1 MTFVGKVLVVVQVV
15 LSLCFMAFAGAVY
28 TVQQE
33 WKTAHD
39 KKVTELDAKT
49 KDLALRDEQISLLNK
64 DLAATQAIQQNV
76 QTYLDN
82 HDQFLASQTG
92 NDQIKTQLRVL
103 TERVMKAEQEVAKL
117 QEAKSGLEAELT
129 ASQQGFA
136 QLQTAN
142 KKVMDEAKERAQE
155 AEIFKKINKDL
166 NNQLVLAQDKIFN
179 LEDLLFNLETDA
191 QTAAGKQK
199 SLLLQVAHLQ
209 DVIRREG
216 INEQEALAKDEPPPA
231 VSGKVLATKPA
242 TRGNREL
249 VEISLGSNDGLSVG
263 HTLQVFS
270 LKGKGQYLAEIKLVL
285 VEDDAAVGEV
295 ILKTK
300 NGQIQ
305 REDNVTTKL

>member
-49 KDLALRDEQISLLNK
+49 KELALRDEQISLLNK
-64 DLAATQAIQQNV
+64 DLAATQAIQQNI
-76 QTYLDN
+76 QSYLDN
-82 HDQFLASQTG
+82 HDQLLASQTG
-92 NDQIKTQLRVL
+92 NDQVKNQLRVL
-103 TERVMKAEQEVAKL
+103 TERIMKAEQEVSKL
-117 QEAKSGLEAELT
+117 QDDKRGLEADLE
-129 ASQQGFA
+129 ASQQSFL

-142 KKVMDEAKERAQE
+142 KKVVDEAKERAQE
-155 AEIFKKINKDL
+155 ADIIKKINKDL
-166 NNQLVLAQDKIFN
+166 NNQVVAYQDKIFN

-191 QTAAGKQK
+191 QAAAGKQK
-199 SLLLQVAHLQ
+199 SLLVKVAYLQ

-216 INEQEALAKDEPPPA
+216 INEEEALAKDEPPPL
-231 VSGKVLATKPA
+231 VGGKVVATKPA
-242 TRGNREL
+242 TRGQDEL
-249 VEISLGSNDGLSVG
+249 VEINLGSNDGLSVG
-263 HTLQVFS
+263 HTLQIFS

-285 VEDDAAVGEV
+285 VEDDAAVGKV

-300 NGQIQ
+300 NGQIE
-305 REDNVTTKL
+305 RGDNVTTKL